1 MKSSFAQLKNAELG
15 ATAAEFAM
23 VLPVAILFL
32 LGTIDV
38 GRLMWTWN
46 KAEKATQFGARYA
59 VVTNI
64 IPSGLTS
71 YSFAVS
77 GGIPQGDLIPQSSF
91 GGAHCELA
99 SATDSSSALSCA
111 CNTGATCPALGTP
124 DNTATGPFAR
134 IVNRMKL
141 IEPTIAKNNVVV
153 EYNYSGLGYS
163 GDPNGINVAPLVTVK
178 LRNMAFKPMVF
189 QAFGPDISLPDFR
202 ASLTLEDG
210 VGVDSN

>member
-1 MKSSFAQLKNAELG
+1 MKYSLTQLKNAEIG

-23 VLPVAILFL
+23 VLPVVILFL

-59 VVTNI
+59 VVTNV

-77 GGIPQGDLIPQSSF
+77 GGIPQGDPIPQSSF

-99 SATDSSSALSCA
+99 SATNPSSALSCT
-111 CNTGATCPALGTP
+111 CNTGGTCPTLGTA
-124 DNTATGPFAR
+124 DTSAFSN
-134 IVNRMKL
+134 IVNRMQL
-141 IEPTIAKNNVVV
+141 IEPSIAANNVVV
-153 EYNYSGLGYS
+153 EYNYSGLGYA
-163 GDPNGINVAPLVTVK
+163 GDPNGINIAPLVTVK
-178 LRNMAFKPMVF
+178 LRNMAFTPLVF
-189 QAFGPDISLPDFR
+189 QAFGASITLPDFR

-210 VGVDSN
+210 AGSTSN

>member
-1 MKSSFAQLKNAELG
+1 MKGFLLRFKGSQVG

-64 IPSGLTS
+64 IPSGLNS

-99 SATDSSSALSCA
+99 SATNPLSALSCT
-111 CNTGATCPALGTP
+111 CNTGATCPALGIADP
-124 DNTATGPFAR
+124 SAFSN
-134 IVNRMKL
+134 IVDRMRL
-141 IEPTIAKNNVVV
+141 MEPSIAKNNVVV
-153 EYNYSGLGYS
+153 EYNYSGLGYA
-163 GDPNGINVAPLVTVK
+163 GDPNGINIAPLVTVK
-178 LRNMAFKPMVF
+178 LRNMTFTPLVF
-189 QAFGPDISLPDFR
+189 QAFGTSITLPDFR

-210 VGVDSN
+210 SGTVSN